1 MNPVKT
7 LENHGQAIW
16 LDFLARGFVA
26 KGDLK
31 ALIDTDGVKGVTSN
45 PSIFEK
51 AIGSS
56 DEYDGA
62 IGKALQKGDRP
73 VADLFEA
80 VAIEDIQNAADV
92 LRPVYDRLNGT
103 DGFVSLEVSPYL
115 AMDTKGTI
123 AEAERLWKD
132 VKRQNLM
139 VKVPATPEGLP
150 AIEHLI
156 GEGISINITL
166 LFSQEV
172 YREVAEAYIAGLEK
186 YVAKGGDPSH
196 VASVASFFVS
206 RIDSAVDKQLDDKI
220 ARANDPS
227 EKERLSALKGKVA
240 IANAKLAYQ
249 DYKRLFAGP
258 RWEKLAAKGA
268 KPQRLLWASTG
279 TKNKDYSDVLYVEEL
294 IGPNTVNTVPPATL
308 DAFRDHGKPRDSLE
322 ENIEDARRVLE
333 ELEKSGISLDA
344 ITEELVK
351 DGVKLFADAAD
362 KLYGAVAQKRA
373 ASLGGGI
380 DRQQL
385 ALGDG
390 IRKAVE
396 KSTEDWRASA
406 TIRRLWQKDKSVWT
420 GDDENK
426 WLGWLNSPAAA
437 DVADYE
443 DFARRVKGQNFSDA
457 VVLGMGGSSLG
468 PEVLAETFAK
478 KSGFP
483 KLHVLDSTD
492 PAQVRAMEDAVDLA
506 HTLFIVSSKSG
517 GTTEPNVMKDYFFD
531 RVSKTIGKDKA
542 GHRFIAVT
550 DPGSSLQKVA
560 TKQGFARIFY
570 GDPTIGGRY
579 SVLSPFGLVP
589 AAAAGIDVRS
599 LITHALAMVRSCG
612 ADVPPH
618 ENPGVQL
625 GLAMGLAGLEGR
637 DKVTITSSA
646 KVADFGAWAEQ
657 LIAESTGKEGKGL
670 IPIDGEPLGDP
681 SLYGNDRFFID
692 IRTEGED
699 DASHDDRLKAL
710 EAAGHP
716 VVRIVM
722 KSIDHIG
729 QEFFRFEMATAV
741 AGAILGINPFNQPD
755 VEAAKIKTR
764 ELTGCVR
771 EDRRAACGEAG
782 HFDRRGRSLHRRAQR
797 RRAAQGRRRRHARL
811 VDQSASFA
819 FGQRRLCRPARLY
832 RARPRHDRL
841 AAEDAAC
848 GARHPSCRDLRR
860 IRPALPAL
868 HRTGLQGRPR
878 QRRVPADHR
887 RRCQGFAGA
896 RPESEFRH
904 HQGGAGARRFRRA
917 HRTWP
922 ARAARPSQGRPRIG
936 IVRTRCRDCGSAQLG
951 KSGHATRHDRP
962 RPDGRQHR
970 PPADEQRPHRRGLR
984 QGCEGGRRPRRRRRN
999 RRRHA
1004 GRFRGKTG
1012 KAAHRLG
1019 DAAGRQDHRGD
1030 HRGTGK
1036 ADAARRRH
1044 HRWRQYVLAG
1054 RRPPRRGAEGAR
1066 ACIISTSAPA
1076 AASGVSSAAI
1086 A

>member
-1 MNPVKT
+1 MNPVKA
-7 LENHGQAIW
+7 LENHGQAVW

-31 ALIDTDGVKGVTSN
+31 KLIDTDGVKGVTSN

-62 IGKALQKGDRP
+62 IGHALKKGDRP
-73 VADLFEA
+73 VADLFEHL
-80 VAIEDIQNAADV
+80 AIEDIQHAADV
-92 LRPVYDRLNGT
+92 LRPVYDQLKGA

-123 AEAERLWKD
+123 VEAERLWKD
-132 VKRQNLM
+132 VKRRNLM

-150 AIEHLI
+150 AIERLI

-172 YREVAEAYIAGLEK
+172 YRQVAEAYLAGLEK

-206 RIDSAVDKQLDDKI
+206 RIDTAVDKQLDEKI
-220 ARANDPS
+220 AKANDPS
-227 EKERLSALKGKVA
+227 EKERLAALKGKVA

-249 DYKRLFAGP
+249 DYQRLFSGA
-258 RWEKLAAKGA
+258 RWDKLAAKGA

-294 IGPNTVNTVPPATL
+294 IGPNTINTVPPATL
-308 DAFRDHGKPRDSLE
+308 DAFRDHGKLRDSLE
-322 ENIEDARRVLE
+322 ENVEDARRVLE
-333 ELEKSGISLDA
+333 ELDRSGISLEA
-344 ITEELVK
+344 ITAELVK
-351 DGVKLFADAAD
+351 DGVKQFADAAD
-362 KLYGAVAQKRA
+362 KLYGAVAHKRA

-380 DRQQL
+380 DEQKL

-390 IRKAVE
+390 IKKAVE
-396 KSTEDWRASA
+396 KNTEDWRASA
-406 TIRRLWQKDKSVWT
+406 KIRRLWQKDKSVWT
-420 GDDENK
+420 DDDEDK
-426 WLGWLNSPAAA
+426 WLGWLNCAAAA

-443 DFARRVKGQNFSDA
+443 DFAQRVKGQKFTHA

-468 PEVLAETFAK
+468 PEVLAETFPK

-492 PAQVRAMEDAVDLA
+492 PAQVRAMEAAVDIGK
-506 HTLFIVSSKSG
+506 TLFIVSSKSG

-531 RVSKTIGKDKA
+531 RVSRTIGADKA

-560 TKQGFARIFY
+560 TKQGFARVFY

-589 AAAAGIDVRS
+589 AAAAGIDIRS
-599 LITHALAMVRSCG
+599 LLKHTLAMVRSCG

-637 DKVTITSSA
+637 DKVTISSSS

-657 LIAESTGKEGKGL
+657 LIAESTGKDGKGL

-692 IRTEGED
+692 IRTADED
-699 DASHDDRLKAL
+699 DAAHEKKLSAI

-764 ELTGCVR
+764 ELTG
-771 EDRRAACGEAG
+771 
-782 HFDRRGRSLHRRAQR
+782 
-797 RRAAQGRRRRHARL
+797 
-811 VDQSASFA
+811 A
-819 FGQRRLCRPARLY
+819 FEKTG
-832 RARPRHDRL
+832 
-841 AAEDAAC
+841 
-848 GARHPSCRDLRR
+848 
-860 IRPALPAL
+860 ALPAEKPVVA
-868 HRTGLQGRPR
+868 TAE
-878 QRRVPADHR
+878 ADIYTDEANAAALR
-887 RRCQGFAGA
+887 KAGA
-896 RPESEFRH
+896 NGSLGSWIKAHLSRSASGDYVALLAYIARDGGSIDTLQKMRLAVRDKRHVATCAEFGPRFLH
-904 HQGGAGARRFRRA
+904 STGQAYKGGPDSGVFLQITADDARDLPVPGQKASFGIIKAAQARGDFDVLTERGRRA
-917 HRTWP
+917 LRVHLKGDLAP
-922 ARAARPSQGRPRIG
+922 ALAA
-936 IVRTRCRDCGSAQLG
+936 L
-951 KSGHATRHDRP
+951 
-962 RPDGRQHR
+962 
-970 PPADEQRPHRRGLR
+970 
-984 QGCEGGRRPRRRRRN
+984 
-999 RRRHA
+999 
-1004 GRFRGKTG
+1004 
-1012 KAAHRLG
+1012 
-1019 DAAGRQDHRGD
+1019 DAA
-1030 HRGTGK
+1030 
-1036 ADAARRRH
+1036 
-1044 HRWRQYVLAG
+1044 
-1054 RRPPRRGAEGAR
+1054 
-1066 ACIISTSAPA
+1066 ISEALN
-1076 AASGVSSAAI
+1076 
-1086 A
+1086 